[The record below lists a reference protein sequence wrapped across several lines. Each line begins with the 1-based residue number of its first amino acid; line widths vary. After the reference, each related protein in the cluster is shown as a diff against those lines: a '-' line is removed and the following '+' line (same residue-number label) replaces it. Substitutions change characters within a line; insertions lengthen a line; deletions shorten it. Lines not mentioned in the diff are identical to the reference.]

1 MTIYDGTEPRIVPM
15 SATTSAKAPPQV
27 GLTSDQALV
36 LKVIPMPA
44 DPSH

>member
-1 MTIYDGTEPRIVPM
+1 M
-15 SATTSAKAPPQV
+15 SATASDKAPPQV
-27 GLTSDQALV
+27 HLPSDQELV

>member
-15 SATTSAKAPPQV
+15 SATTSTKAPRQV
-27 GLTSDQALV
+27 DLPSDQELV
-36 LKVIPMPA
+36 LKVIHMPA

>member
-1 MTIYDGTEPRIVPM
+1 M
-15 SATTSAKAPPQV
+15 SAITSAKAPPQV
-27 GLTSDQALV
+27 DLPSDQELV